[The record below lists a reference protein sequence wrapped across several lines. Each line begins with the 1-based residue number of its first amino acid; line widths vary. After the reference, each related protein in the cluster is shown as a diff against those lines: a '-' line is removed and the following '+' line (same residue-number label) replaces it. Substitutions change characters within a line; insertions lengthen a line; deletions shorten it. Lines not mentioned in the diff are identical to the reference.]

1 MANKDTQRT
10 SAESYRDD
18 RKARLAQS
26 AKKSQ
31 KKSEKSKAAAK
42 IVKMVVAIVLA
53 VVVAGGIVWKVLDDT
68 AAIKKNTTVFSLG
81 DDIRVSEVEFTY
93 YYSQYLNNIYS
104 YAQQYARYG
113 MNIGIDPTKSPDDQN

>member
-18 RKARLAQS
+18 RKRPPRS
-26 AKKSQ
+26 VCEKESK

-53 VVVAGGIVWKVLDDT
+53 VVVAGGIV
-68 AAIKKNTTVFSLG
+68 
-81 DDIRVSEVEFTY
+81 
-93 YYSQYLNNIYS
+93 
-104 YAQQYARYG
+104 
-113 MNIGIDPTKSPDDQN
+113 

>member
-53 VVVAGGIVWKVLDDT
+53 VVVAGGIVWKVLVDT
-68 AAIKKNTTVFSLG
+68 AAIKKKYN
-81 DDIRVSEVEFTY
+81 RVLFGLTY
-93 YYSQYLNNIYS
+93 PRFGS
-104 YAQQYARYG
+104 
-113 MNIGIDPTKSPDDQN
+113 

>member
-68 AAIKKNTTVFSLG
+68 AAIKATISAFRKLSLHITTASISTISTHTLSSTQG
-81 DDIRVSEVEFTY
+81 T
-93 YYSQYLNNIYS
+93 
-104 YAQQYARYG
+104 A
-113 MNIGIDPTKSPDDQN
+113 